1 MLTSCA
7 SDAPSTAALAQLLPK
22 CQQVLHVRAVAPH
35 LLSRGD
41 PHHEG
46 VRGAGARGRGSAL
59 LPGCNGREAGDAA
72 AEEAGRRGRAAALGP
87 GKDVRGRQSIDEP
100 RRAHRHVAE
109 VLTAQRNRR
118 SVSHDERSRS
128 MIIY

>member
-1 MLTSCA
+1 MPAVAARERCGS
-7 SDAPSTAALAQLLPK
+7 APSLQ
-22 CQQVLHVRAVAPH
+22 
-35 LLSRGD
+35 GD

-87 GKDVRGRQSIDEP
+87 GEDVRGRQSTDEP
-100 RRAHRHVAE
+100 P
-109 VLTAQRNRR
+109 
-118 SVSHDERSRS
+118 
-128 MIIY
+128 